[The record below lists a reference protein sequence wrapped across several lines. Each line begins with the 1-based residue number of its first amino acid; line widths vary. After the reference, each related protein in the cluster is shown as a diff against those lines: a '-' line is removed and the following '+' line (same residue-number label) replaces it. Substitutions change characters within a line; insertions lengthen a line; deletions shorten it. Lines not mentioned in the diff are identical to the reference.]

1 MFDAKSL
8 LKEITTVDSL
18 DAYKA
23 LEKNLVAIYSTMQHL
38 KLEIH
43 NGEKPLSDEMMEEL
57 YSDFLG
63 YSVIFIDLMNDSMKK
78 ENIQK
83 MREMVEYFDRRER
96 KEEK

>member
-1 MFDAKSL
+1 MFDAKYL
-8 LKEITTVDSL
+8 VKEMATVDFS
-18 DAYKA
+18 DAYRA
-23 LEKNLVAIYSTMQHL
+23 LEKNLVAIYSAMQHL
-38 KLEIH
+38 KVEIR

-83 MREMVEYFDRRER
+83 MREMVEYFEYREE
-96 KEEK
+96 KEEE